1 MANRGVPAGPV
12 YPTGGASWT
21 QAMKYRLAS
30 VLGVAAALTIG
41 GQSIASAQSCR
52 GNQQSMLAAELLF
65 GRRTAGGGMVSEAAW
80 ARFLAREITPR
91 FPDGLTVLDAA
102 GQWREP
108 ARGRIVREPSKVV
121 LIVFRDHPQKQEHL
135 DTIAD
140 AYKRRFKQRSV
151 GIVIKPACAS
161 F

>member
-1 MANRGVPAGPV
+1 MNHGMACALGLVVVLAAGSSTP
-12 YPTGGASWT
+12 S
-21 QAMKYRLAS
+21 LA
-30 VLGVAAALTIG
+30 A
-41 GQSIASAQSCR
+41 CR

-65 GRRTAGGGMVSEAAW
+65 GRGIVSEAAW

-91 FPDGLTVLDAA
+91 FPDGLTVFDAA
-102 GQWREP
+102 GQWRDP
-108 ARGRIVREPSKVV
+108 ARGRIVRERSKVV
-121 LIVFRDHPQKQEHL
+121 LIVFRDDPQKQEHL

-140 AYKRRFKQRSV
+140 AYKRRFKQQSV

>member
-1 MANRGVPAGPV
+1 
-12 YPTGGASWT
+12 
-21 QAMKYRLAS
+21 MKHIVAA
-30 VLGVAAALTIG
+30 VLGMAAALG
-41 GQSIASAQSCR
+41 PSIASAQSCR
-52 GNQQSMLAAELLF
+52 GDQQSMLAAELLF

-102 GQWREP
+102 GQWRDP
-108 ARGRIVREPSKVV
+108 ARGRILREPSKVV
-121 LIVFRDHPQKQEHL
+121 LIVFRDDPQKQEHL
-135 DTIAD
+135 GAIAD

-151 GIVIKPACAS
+151 GIVIKPVCAS